1 MSEVDQVHVGDPS
14 KSLEDSPV
22 TIEHPFRFGVVA
34 AQARS
39 GEEWAGKARRIESMG
54 YSTLV
59 MPDGLRHTLAP
70 LPALAAAAAVTR
82 SLRLGTY
89 VIANDFRNPVLL
101 AKEAATL
108 DVLSGGRFELGLGVG
123 RPAAAADNR
132 MLGVPFDS
140 GGVRVDRLA
149 ESLALIKPLLAGE
162 RATAKGR
169 HYAAV
174 DAEIAPRPVQQPR
187 PPILVAGWGR
197 RLLAL
202 AGREADIIALG
213 APPNASE
220 PAVAERVDWIREAA
234 GPRFSKIELN
244 INLMAVG
251 EQVPAYVSKQM
262 GLTARD
268 LLEAG
273 AVSAL
278 VGTTDQMCE
287 TLVRRRETL
296 GISYV
301 VVGEEMMETL
311 SPIVE
316 RLSGG

>member
-1 MSEVDQVHVGDPS
+1 MRAGDPLRL
-14 KSLEDSPV
+14 LEDSPV
-22 TIEHPFRFGVVA
+22 ASEHPFRFGVVA

-39 GEEWAGKARRIESMG
+39 REEWTEKARRIESMG

-59 MPDGLRHTLAP
+59 MPEGLRHTLAP

-89 VIANDFRNPVLL
+89 VIPNDFRNPVLL

-108 DVLSGGRFELGLGVG
+108 DVLSDGRFELGLGVG
-123 RPAAAADNR
+123 RPAAAEDNR
-132 MLGVPFDS
+132 MMGLPFDP
-140 GGVRVDRLA
+140 GKVRVDRLA
-149 ESLALIKPLLAGE
+149 EALALIKPLLAGE
-162 RATAKGR
+162 RATATGR
-169 HYAAV
+169 YYAAV
-174 DAEIAPRPVQQPR
+174 EAEIAPRAVQQPR

-197 RLLAL
+197 RLLTL

-213 APPNASE
+213 ALPTTSE
-220 PAVAERVDWIREAA
+220 PAVAERVGWIREAA
-234 GPRFSKIELN
+234 GARFPQLELN

-251 EQVPAYVSKQM
+251 DQVPAWISGQM

-278 VGTTDQMCE
+278 VGTTDQMSE
-287 TLVRRRETL
+287 TLVRRRDTL

-301 VVGEEMMETL
+301 VVSEEMMETL
-311 SPIVE
+311 APVVE
-316 RLSGG
+316 RLSGR